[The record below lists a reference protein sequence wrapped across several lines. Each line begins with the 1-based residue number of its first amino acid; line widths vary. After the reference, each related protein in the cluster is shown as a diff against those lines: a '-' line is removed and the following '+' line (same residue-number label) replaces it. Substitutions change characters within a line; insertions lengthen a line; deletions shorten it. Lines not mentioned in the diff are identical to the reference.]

1 MTTAW
6 VFPGQGSQEVS
17 MGADL
22 YQRYEVAKQTF
33 HTVEEA
39 TGVNLRTLCFEGPDE
54 ELKQTQNAQLAI
66 FTVSLASLLA
76 YRETS
81 DIQPAFVAGHSLGEY
96 TALVAAEALD
106 LASAA
111 QLVATRGRLMRQAGL
126 TQPGTMAAIMG
137 LDPQV
142 LADVCARCKELV
154 VVANH
159 NTAEQLVISGTPAG
173 VEEACALAKES
184 GAKKAIPLQVSG
196 AFHSPLMEPA
206 AEELYVALKAA
217 PWKDAKIPVVSNCDA
232 TPTILAAEFP
242 QKLYQQLTHPVLWE
256 RSIRWMLSKGVD
268 TVMEFGRGKV
278 LSGMLKRIERSVVA
292 QSQEVP
298 VGGAE

>member
-6 VFPGQGSQEVS
+6 VFPGQGSQEVQ

-39 TGVNLRTLCFEGPDE
+39 TGVNLRTLCFDGPDE
-54 ELKQTQNAQLAI
+54 DLKQTQNAQLAI
-66 FTVSLASLLA
+66 FTVSIASLLA
-76 YRETS
+76 YRETN
-81 DIQPAFVAGHSLGEY
+81 DNLPAFVAGHSLGEY
-96 TALVAAEALD
+96 SALVAADALD

-111 QLVATRGRLMRQAGL
+111 KLVATRGRLMRQAGL

-137 LDPQV
+137 LAPDI
-142 LADVCARCKELV
+142 LADVCKRCSELV

-173 VEEACALAKES
+173 VEEACALAKVE

-206 AEELYVALKAA
+206 AEELLVALKAA
-217 PWKDAKIPVVSNCDA
+217 PWKDAKIPVIANCDA
-232 TPTILAAEFP
+232 LPTTMAAEFA

-256 RSIRWMLSKGVD
+256 RSMRWMLSQGVD

-278 LSGMLKRIERSVVA
+278 LSGMMKRIDRA
-292 QSQEVP
+292 ITTQSLEVP
-298 VGGAE
+298 AGGAE